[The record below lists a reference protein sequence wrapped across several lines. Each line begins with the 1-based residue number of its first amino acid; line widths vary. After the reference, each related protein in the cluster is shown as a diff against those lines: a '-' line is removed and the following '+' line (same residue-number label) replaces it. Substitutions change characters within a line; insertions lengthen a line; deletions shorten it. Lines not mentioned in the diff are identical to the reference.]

1 MTRQQPCTHVDAVP
15 VVSAGE
21 TVAALC
27 PSCDQQLPA
36 EWLTCGHP
44 DVVEFATFGSPVIE
58 GYCPACNVTYALT
71 SWETA

>member
-1 MTRQQPCTHVDAVP
+1 MTRQPCAHTDAVP

-27 PSCDQQLPA
+27 PTCDQQLPA
-36 EWLTCGHP
+36 QWLTCTHP
-44 DVVEFATFGSPVIE
+44 DTIDTSTFDSPVIQ
-58 GYCPACNVTYALT
+58 GYCPACKVTYAQG